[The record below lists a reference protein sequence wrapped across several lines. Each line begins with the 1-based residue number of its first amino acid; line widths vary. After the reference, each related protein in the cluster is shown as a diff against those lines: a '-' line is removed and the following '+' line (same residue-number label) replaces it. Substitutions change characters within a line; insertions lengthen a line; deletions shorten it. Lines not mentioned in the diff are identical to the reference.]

1 MQRSWDW
8 TEKDGMLEELCT
20 TEARRQESLAMR
32 HCVRLHDWKCC
43 RGRAVT
49 SRLSSDQ
56 PALTIAL

>member
-1 MQRSWDW
+1 
-8 TEKDGMLEELCT
+8 MLEELCT